1 MWMIHWNDRS
11 SSNLY
16 TPDADK
22 LKLKALSSAYAKL
35 GIQELTLA
43 HGYFLLVNSQKQ
55 NDI

>member
-43 HGYFLLVNSQKQ
+43 HGYFLLVKRQK
-55 NDI
+55 